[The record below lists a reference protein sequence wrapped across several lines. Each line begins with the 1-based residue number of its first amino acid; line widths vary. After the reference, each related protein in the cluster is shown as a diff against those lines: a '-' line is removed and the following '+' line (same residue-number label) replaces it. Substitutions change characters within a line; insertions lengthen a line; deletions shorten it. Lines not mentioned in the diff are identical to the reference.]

1 MATLQAPI
9 ITPGVDYPILPR
21 GGACLVCRRRKQKCD
36 ATKPQCNECIS
47 AGRGCQYEDETY
59 RTRTQSLQYRIQEL
73 EDQIRAL
80 EEKKASSSSTAA
92 SEHSPDTS
100 SVHLSPSPGLSL
112 GTSSSASSRGAS
124 RTPLTPTSVS
134 AEDIFPA
141 IVSPSSPSSIYS
153 TPDIFPDYAKSTGPD
168 PPPNVVGKLLD
179 IFLLRHSQCGF
190 ELHLGRVMRAVE
202 PGAVEPIT
210 PVLLNSMLLMGCY
223 FAREHELKRWEDEFF
238 KRKWGILENIT
249 LAHGAGDEKYNSL
262 HHLQAMT
269 MFGLYYYFKGRLLE
283 GHVHT
288 AHATRLAVALGL
300 HKLDSRI
307 FRPAPVGQAP
317 KQPFEIRRWRPRDPV
332 ELGEAINLWWGC
344 NNTELAGSTLNG
356 LPPCV
361 SLEDD
366 ITTVWPRLLSDFE
379 SGQPLPDDNYSVDSL
394 LDPQTSSIVVSVSR
408 DNVKIVSVSRDN
420 VKSLIS
426 KSYILM
432 VWAAKLDIERVSNH
446 QGSEEW
452 WTRFERCDQAVNQFI
467 ETMPPV
473 RLSRN
478 VEELAYLILIH
489 TAIYCSQLQLHN
501 ALAEF
506 ELAMVAQRYPNGR
519 NPDGSLGGISYARCN
534 EACRA
539 TVLAA
544 ALVVDID
551 LSYMIMFIGI
561 AWVCVA
567 EVLIREIPRLKRS
580 GFAAEAQEKEQ
591 QLNLLETCMN
601 RLVVTYPVL
610 SLQLRQLQTIK
621 EQQLYL

>member
-9 ITPGVDYPILPR
+9 ITLGVDYPVLPR

-47 AGRGCQYEDETY
+47 AGRSCQYEDETY
-59 RTRTQSLQYRIQEL
+59 RTRTQSLQDRIKEL
-73 EDQIRAL
+73 EAQIRLL
-80 EEKKASSSSTAA
+80 EGKKSSSSSTTG
-92 SEHSPDTS
+92 SEYLSGTS
-100 SVHLSPSPGLSL
+100 SVHLSPSPGLSPRA
-112 GTSSSASSRGAS
+112 SSSASSRDAS
-124 RTPLTPTSVS
+124 RTPITPTVVS
-134 AEDIFPA
+134 ADDIFPL
-141 IVSPSSPSSIYS
+141 IVSPSSPSSAYS
-153 TPDIFPDYAKSTGPD
+153 TSDMFPNYLKSTGPD
-168 PPPNVVGKLLD
+168 PPPHVVGRLLD
-179 IFLLRHSQCGF
+179 IFIHRHSQCGF
-190 ELHLGRVMRAVE
+190 ELHLGRVMRAVQ
-202 PGAVEPIT
+202 PGAAEPLT
-210 PVLLNSMLLMGCY
+210 PVLLDAMLLM
-223 FAREHELKRWEDEFF
+223 FTLKR
-238 KRKWGILENIT
+238 
-249 LAHGAGDEKYNSL
+249 
-262 HHLQAMT
+262 AMA

-307 FRPAPVGQAP
+307 FRPGPAPTP
-317 KQPFEIRRWRPRDPV
+317 KQPFEIRRWQPRDPV

-344 NNTELAGSTLNG
+344 HNTEMAGSTLNG
-356 LPPCV
+356 LSPCV

-366 ITTVWPRLLSDFE
+366 VTTVWPRLLSEFE
-379 SGQPLPDDNYSVDSL
+379 SGRPLPDDNYSVNSL
-394 LDPQTSSIVVSVSR
+394 LDPQTSAIT
-408 DNVKIVSVSRDN
+408 VSVSRDN

-432 VWAAKLDIERVSNH
+432 VWAAKLDIERVANH

-452 WTRFERCDQAVNQFI
+452 WIRFERCDQAINQFM

-473 RLSRN
+473 QLSRN
-478 VEELAYLILIH
+478 VEELAYLIIVH

-506 ELAMVAQRYPNGR
+506 ELAMGAQRYPNGR
-519 NPDGSLGGISYARCN
+519 NPDGSLGGVSYARCN

-544 ALVVDID
+544 AIVVDID

-567 EVLIREIPRLKRS
+567 EVLIREIPRLKRN
-580 GFAAEAQEKEQ
+580 GFTAEAREKEQ
-591 QLNLLETCMN
+591 QLGLLETCMD
-601 RLVVTYPVL
+601 RLVATYPVL
-610 SLQLRQLQTIK
+610 SLQLKQLQTIK
-621 EQQLYL
+621 AQQLYL

>member
-9 ITPGVDYPILPR
+9 TTPGVDYPVLPR

-36 ATKPQCNECIS
+36 ATKPQCNECLS
-47 AGRGCQYEDETY
+47 ANRSCQYEDETY
-59 RTRTQSLQYRIQEL
+59 RTRTQLLQDRIKEL
-73 EDQIRAL
+73 EAQIRAL
-80 EEKKASSSSTAA
+80 ERKRTSSSSTAG
-92 SEHSPDTS
+92 SEISSDTS
-100 SVHLSPSPGLSL
+100 SVHLSPPPDL
-112 GTSSSASSRGAS
+112 SRGSPSSDSLRGA
-124 RTPLTPTSVS
+124 RTPITPTSGHIS
-134 AEDIFPA
+134 ADDIFPT
-141 IVSPSSPSSIYS
+141 IVVPSSPSSTYS
-153 TPDIFPDYAKSTGPD
+153 APDIFPIYSKSTGPD
-168 PPPNVVGKLLD
+168 PPPYVVSKLLD
-179 IFLLRHSQCGF
+179 IFLKRHSQCGF
-190 ELHLGRVMRAVE
+190 ELHLGRIMRAVQ
-202 PGAVEPIT
+202 PGATEPLT

-223 FAREHELKRWEDEFF
+223 FAQEQELKLWENEFF
-238 KRKWGILENIT
+238 ERTKWGIEENVM
-249 LAHGAGDEKYNSL
+249 LAHGGGDGKYNSL
-262 HHLQAMT
+262 HHLQAMF

-288 AHATRLAVALGL
+288 AHATRLAIALGI

-307 FRPAPVGQAP
+307 FRPEPVVQTP
-317 KQPFEIRRWRPRDPV
+317 KEPFEVRRWRPRDPV
-332 ELGEAINLWWGC
+332 ELGEAINLWWCGMS
-344 NNTELAGSTLNG
+344 NELAGSTLNG

-366 ITTVWPRLLSDFE
+366 VTTVWPRLLSEFE
-379 SGQPLPDDNYSVDSL
+379 SGLPLPDDNYSVNSL

-408 DNVKIVSVSRDN
+408 DNVK
-420 VKSLIS
+420 SLIA

-432 VWAAKLDIERVSNH
+432 VWAAKLDIERVSDH

-452 WTRFERCDQAVNQFI
+452 WTRFERCDQAINQFMA
-467 ETMPPV
+467 TMPPV

-478 VEELAYLILIH
+478 VEELAYLIIAH

-506 ELAMVAQRYPNGR
+506 ELAMCAQRYPNGC

-544 ALVVDID
+544 AIVADVD

-567 EVLIREIPRLKRS
+567 EVLIREVPRLRRS
-580 GFAAEAQEKEQ
+580 GFAAQALEKEQ
-591 QLNLLETCMN
+591 QLAVIETCMD
-601 RLVVTYPVL
+601 RLVATYPVL
-610 SLQLRQLQTIK
+610 SLQLKQLQTIK
-621 EQQLYL
+621 EQQFYL

>member
-9 ITPGVDYPILPR
+9 TTPGVDYPVLPR

-36 ATKPQCNECIS
+36 ATKPQCNECVS
-47 AGRGCQYEDETY
+47 AGRNCQYEDDTY
-59 RTRTQSLQYRIQEL
+59 RTRTQSLQDQIKEL
-73 EDQIRAL
+73 EAQIRVL
-80 EEKKASSSSTAA
+80 EEKKGSSSSKTP
-92 SEHSPDTS
+92 SERSSETS
-100 SVHLSPSPGLSL
+100 SVHLSPSPSLSL
-112 GTSSSASSRGAS
+112 GTSSSTSSRGAS
-124 RTPLTPTSVS
+124 RTPITPTSDSVS
-134 AEDIFPA
+134 AEGVFPA
-141 IVSPSSPSSIYS
+141 IVSPSSPSSTYS
-153 TPDIFPDYAKSTGPD
+153 TADILPKYLKSTGPD
-168 PPPNVVGKLLD
+168 PPPNAVGRLLD
-179 IFLLRHSQCGF
+179 IFVHRHSQCGF
-190 ELHLGRVMRAVE
+190 ELHLGRVMRAVQ
-202 PGAVEPIT
+202 PGAIEPLI
-210 PVLLNSMLLMGCY
+210 PALLNSMLLMGCY
-223 FAREHELKRWEDEFF
+223 FAQEQELKSWENEFF
-238 KRKWGILENIT
+238 ERTKWAIEENIT
-249 LAHGAGDEKYNSL
+249 FAHSSGDGKYNSL

-300 HKLDSRI
+300 NKLNSRI
-307 FRPAPVGQAP
+307 FRSQSARQPP
-317 KQPFEIRRWRPRDPV
+317 KQPFEIQRWRPRDSV
-332 ELGEAINLWWGC
+332 ELGEAINLWWNC
-344 NNTELAGSTLNG
+344 NSTELAGSTLNG
-356 LPPCV
+356 LPSCV

-379 SGQPLPDDNYSVDSL
+379 SGHPLPDDNYSVNSL
-394 LDPQTSSIVVSVSR
+394 LDPLTSSIVVSVSR
-408 DNVKIVSVSRDN
+408 DNVK
-420 VKSLIS
+420 SLIA

-452 WTRFERCDQAVNQFI
+452 WIRFERCDQAINQFM

-506 ELAMVAQRYPNGR
+506 ELAMGAQRYPNGR

-544 ALVVDID
+544 AIVIDID

-567 EVLIREIPRLKRS
+567 EVLIREIPRLRRS
-580 GFAAEAQEKEQ
+580 GFAAEALEKEQ
-591 QLNLLETCMN
+591 QLSILETCMD
-601 RLVVTYPVL
+601 RLVATYPVL
-610 SLQLRQLQTIK
+610 SLQLKQLQTIK
-621 EQQLYL
+621 AQQPFL